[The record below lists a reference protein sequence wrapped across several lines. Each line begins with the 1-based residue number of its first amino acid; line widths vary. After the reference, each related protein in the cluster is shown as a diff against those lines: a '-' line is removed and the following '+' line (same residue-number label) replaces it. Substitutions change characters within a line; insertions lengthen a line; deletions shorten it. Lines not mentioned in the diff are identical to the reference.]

1 MLGMVL
7 PTVGWALLHQLATK
21 KMSPQTRPQASLL
34 PSPQKTPDLC
44 QVDSG
49 SDWQIESGFGFCWGF
64 KVYFMC
70 MCVLPSWLY
79 VYHMRTWCLQRS
91 EEQKRMLNPWNW
103 TSGGYEPPC
112 RCWHWACSSARAAS
126 AAKPSLQPPY
136 FYCLFFFFLVLLPFH
151 WASFFFFFFLFFLF
165 LRQGL
170 TV

>member
-49 SDWQIESGFGFCWGF
+49 SDYDRLKVVLGFVGVLKFILCVCVFCLHDYMFTTCEPGACRGQKSRRGCWIPGTGHQ
-64 KVYFMC
+64 VVMSHLVGAGTEPVPQQEQQ
-70 MCVLPSWLY
+70 VLPSHL
-79 VYHMRTWCLQRS
+79 
-91 EEQKRMLNPWNW
+91 
-103 TSGGYEPPC
+103 
-112 RCWHWACSSARAAS
+112 SSHPIFIVS
-126 AAKPSLQPPY
+126 
-136 FYCLFFFFLVLLPFH
+136 FFFLVLLPFH